1 MEWKEDEVTTRIS
14 EIENDRRVSL
24 KVSGNLTDPDI
35 LVTEAKLEL
44 SNSSENSEWLLEREG
59 ITSSS
64 KGLLIKVAPKNISRA
79 LRVFNALIKAF
90 RMRGFEFQRSNA
102 ILGKHNYEISIR
114 EKLVRVDNWK
124 KEPTGILCLKVYS
137 GYPTFEIYDTKNI
150 LIEERLAKV
159 IAKVEL
165 RIEYLERTWAQNA
178 KQQQAAL
185 AISEEKAKI
194 LLTMNDELTAFKALL
209 KAAKRHHET
218 KLIREYIN
226 FREKV
231 ETKNDSLNEELKNWV
246 GWARKKADW
255 YDPIVNLHDEV
266 LSDYDKDLIG

>member
-1 MEWKEDEVTTRIS
+1 MEWNEDDVTARIA

-24 KVSGNLTDPDI
+24 KVSGNLPDPDI
-35 LVTEAKLEL
+35 LITEAQLEL
-44 SNSSENSEWLLEREG
+44 SSSNENSEWLLEREG
-59 ITSSS
+59 VISSS
-64 KGLLIKVAPKNISRA
+64 RGLLIKVAPKNISRA

-90 RMRGFEFQRSNA
+90 RIRGFEFQRSNA

-124 KEPTGILCLKVYS
+124 KEPTDILCLKVYS

-194 LLTMNDELTAFKALL
+194 LLTKNDELTAFKALL

-231 ETKNDSLNEELKNWV
+231 EMKDDSLNEGLKNWIK
-246 GWARKKADW
+246 WAHKKADW
-255 YDPIVNLHDEV
+255 YDPITNSSDALLDEF
-266 LSDYDKDLIG
+266 DKESLD